1 MCYLYMEIS
10 CYLGEI
16 MLSGAVLVGFL
27 IGDLGHYLISL
38 RSGLLDEIKK
48 CKIICS
54 MYVCMHVITAFWL
67 SNIEVLC
74 SSLDLQSLSEIK
86 CVTKLFLSRH
96 KRSKNNMYWKVIHQ
110 LTYKYLFRPDSFPW
124 HQRIPKWLK
133 GLHKSF
139 LFWGASSWWSK
150 DDIGV
155 MADWRNE
162 LFVLASTS

>member
-1 MCYLYMEIS
+1 MAPWLSSLTPAAFGVTCVIYTWPNFLVWCTPWLYASSVKKKHMLYMEIA

-96 KRSKNNMYWKVIHQ
+96 KRSKKNMYWKVIH
-110 LTYKYLFRPDSFPW
+110 
-124 HQRIPKWLK
+124 
-133 GLHKSF
+133 
-139 LFWGASSWWSK
+139 
-150 DDIGV
+150 
-155 MADWRNE
+155 
-162 LFVLASTS
+162 